1 MEHTMATKRPD
12 SLEDFQRKQR
22 DRLSPQRKAGDNYPG
37 LPALSHEEATYV
49 EAAREALVTIKRTF
63 EFWMVIARGLKAL
76 KDKAQRIGGKAT
88 FDRLREREGLGG
100 RNKAGL
106 EILNKTRVS
115 RLLSILDRIAEVEA
129 WRAQLTDK
137 ERFTWASPEAVWR
150 HATDADRKLL
160 FRDAPKPSPRPAR
173 TDHDKKI
180 AELEARNAELV
191 EELASA
197 RADGKPATPKTT
209 AAKPPFEVKEVSKNK
224 TYRAYVDGNAYYEIE
239 LREGTDVALFG
250 DGSSRDWQRW
260 EVTKFVGKINCP
272 YKPMPESKETPEK
285 RKARSE
291 VNTKARE
298 RTYVKALA
306 IAQQDYE
313 RYR

>member
-1 MEHTMATKRPD
+1 MATKRPD

-22 DRLSPQRKAGDNYPG
+22 ERLSPQQKAGDNYPG

-115 RLLSILDRIAEVEA
+115 RLLAILDRSAEVEA
-129 WRAQLTDK
+129 WRAELTDK

-150 HATDADRKLL
+150 HATDADGKLL
-160 FRDAPKPSPRPAR
+160 FRDAPSAPSPRPR
-173 TDHDKKI
+173 IDHNRKI
-180 AELEARNAELV
+180 AEQEARIKELEEERDGRTVEITLEAAIKAVVKLSAKMPKEERM
-191 EELASA
+191 ELAMRIANQLGLGTGEGWRRVQRA
-197 RADGKPATPKTT
+197 RLPRKGK
-209 AAKPPFEVKEVSKNK
+209 VVSNIGGLPV
-224 TYRAYVDGNAYYEIE
+224 VDV
-239 LREGTDVALFG
+239 D
-250 DGSSRDWQRW
+250 
-260 EVTKFVGKINCP
+260 
-272 YKPMPESKETPEK
+272 
-285 RKARSE
+285 
-291 VNTKARE
+291 
-298 RTYVKALA
+298 
-306 IAQQDYE
+306 AQ
-313 RYR
+313 